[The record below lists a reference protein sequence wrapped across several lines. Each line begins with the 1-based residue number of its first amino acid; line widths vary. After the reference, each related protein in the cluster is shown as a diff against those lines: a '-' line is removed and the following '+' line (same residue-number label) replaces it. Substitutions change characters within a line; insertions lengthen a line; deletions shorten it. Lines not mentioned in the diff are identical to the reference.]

1 MCDAG
6 ANAFIERYFRDCI
19 YTTRDA
25 IGFSFGMA
33 SICCWLVAQLPQF
46 VLNIRNKSV
55 EALSSWFLAQWL
67 LGDTC
72 NLVGCLLTDSQL
84 PTQTYTA
91 MYFILADM
99 WVSVPHTTV
108 QTCCLCSTSCT
119 VHVHVA
125 NAGLTDAD

>member
-6 ANAFIERYFRDCI
+6 ANAFIERYFRDCV
-19 YTTRDA
+19 YTQRDA
-25 IGFSFGMA
+25 IGFGFGVA

-46 VLNIRNKSV
+46 VLNVRNKSV

-72 NLVGCLLTDSQL
+72 NLVGCLLTNSQL

-99 WVSVPHTTV
+99 WVSFPLVRVPYTLLFNDTP
-108 QTCCLCSTSCT
+108 C
-119 VHVHVA
+119 A
-125 NAGLTDAD
+125 

>member
-46 VLNIRNKSV
+46 VLNIRTKSV

-99 WVSVPHTTV
+99 CVSTPHTTV
-108 QTCCLCSTSCT
+108 QIRCLCSMLCN
-119 VHVHVA
+119 VHARLA
-125 NAGLTDAD
+125 NAGLTNAD